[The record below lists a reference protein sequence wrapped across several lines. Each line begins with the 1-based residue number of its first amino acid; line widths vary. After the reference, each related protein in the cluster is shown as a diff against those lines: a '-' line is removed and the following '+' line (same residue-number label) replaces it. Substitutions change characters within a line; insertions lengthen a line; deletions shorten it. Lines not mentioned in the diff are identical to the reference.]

1 MSRAIRIA
9 AASAALALAVATAAF
24 AQREPV
30 LKQIDLPHNYYFREM
45 TNAGKANSLYYNERY
60 AGDWRRAFSYD
71 AIQSVDKESVQR
83 AFRKYAKNLQ
93 VGIVGK
99 QSAVTPVRFQYANS
113 LPVY

>member
-45 TNAGKANSLYYNERY
+45 YLPQLTGTASSL
-60 AGDWRRAFSYD
+60 ATA
-71 AIQSVDKESVQR
+71 QSS
-83 AFRKYAKNLQ
+83 
-93 VGIVGK
+93 
-99 QSAVTPVRFQYANS
+99 
-113 LPVY
+113 